1 MILENQGKDGI
12 KRIMLVD
19 DEADINSALK
29 VVLKR
34 AGFDVVTF
42 DDPVAALENFKP
54 RFYDLCI
61 LDIKMPK
68 MDGLE
73 VYQKIKELDGDVKVC
88 FLTASELYFER
99 FREGKYPILDKDL
112 FIRKPIANTELL
124 KKINS
129 ILKHGMN

>member
-1 MILENQGKDGI
+1 MKDGI

-19 DEADINSALK
+19 DEPDINSALK

-42 DDPVAALENFKP
+42 DDPEVALENFKA
-54 RFYDLCI
+54 RSYDLCI

-68 MDGLE
+68 MDGLD

-112 FIRKPIANTELL
+112 FIRKPIANVELL

-129 ILKHGMN
+129 ILKEAE

>member
-1 MILENQGKDGI
+1 LILENKRKDGI

-19 DEADINSALK
+19 DEPDINSALR

-42 DDPVAALENFKP
+42 DDPVAALENFKA
-54 RFYDLCI
+54 RSYDLCI

-68 MDGLE
+68 MDGLD
-73 VYQKIKELDGDVKVC
+73 VYQKIKDLDGDVKVC

-112 FIRKPIANTELL
+112 FIRKPIANVELL

-129 ILKHGMN
+129 ILKEVE

>member
-1 MILENQGKDGI
+1 LILENKRKDGI

-19 DEADINSALK
+19 DEPDINSALR

-42 DDPVAALENFKP
+42 DDPVAALENFKA
-54 RFYDLCI
+54 RSYDLCI

-68 MDGLE
+68 MDGLD
-73 VYQKIKELDGDVKVC
+73 VYQKIKDLDGDVKVC

-112 FIRKPIANTELL
+112 FIRKPIANAELL

-129 ILKHGMN
+129 ILNEAG

>member
-1 MILENQGKDGI
+1 MILENQRKDGI

-19 DEADINSALK
+19 DEPDINSALK

>member
-1 MILENQGKDGI
+1 
-12 KRIMLVD
+12 MLVD
-19 DEADINSALK
+19 DEPDINSALR

-42 DDPVAALENFKP
+42 DDPVAALENFKA
-54 RFYDLCI
+54 RSYDLCI

-68 MDGLE
+68 MDGID
-73 VYQKIKELDGDVKVC
+73 VYQKIKDLDGDVKVC

-112 FIRKPIANTELL
+112 FIRKPIANAELL

-129 ILKHGMN
+129 ILNEAG

>member
-1 MILENQGKDGI
+1 MILENKRKDGI

-19 DEADINSALK
+19 DEPDINSALK

-42 DDPVAALENFKP
+42 DDPEVALENFKA
-54 RFYDLCI
+54 RSYDLCI

-68 MDGLE
+68 MDGLD

-112 FIRKPIANTELL
+112 FIRKPIANMELL

-129 ILKHGMN
+129 ILKEAE

>member
-1 MILENQGKDGI
+1 MILENQRKDGI
-12 KRIMLVD
+12 KRIMLLD
-19 DEADINSALK
+19 DEPDINSALK

-42 DDPVAALENFKP
+42 DDPVVALENFKP

-73 VYQKIKELDGDVKVC
+73 VYEKIKELDGDVKVC

>member
-1 MILENQGKDGI
+1 MMPENELKDGR

-19 DEADINSALK
+19 DEPDINSAFK

-42 DDPVAALENFKP
+42 DDPVDAIEGFKAG
-54 RFYDLCI
+54 FYDLCI

-68 MDGLE
+68 MDGFDL
-73 VYQKIKELDGDVKVC
+73 YQKIKELDADAKVC

-99 FREGKYPILDKDL
+99 FREGKYAILDKDL
-112 FIRKPIANTELL
+112 FIRKPIANMELL

-129 ILKHGMN
+129 ILKHRV

>member
-1 MILENQGKDGI
+1 LILENKRKDGI

-19 DEADINSALK
+19 DEPDINSALR

-42 DDPVAALENFKP
+42 DDPVAALENFKA
-54 RFYDLCI
+54 RSYDLCI

-68 MDGLE
+68 MDGLD

-112 FIRKPIANTELL
+112 FIRKPIANVELL

-129 ILKHGMN
+129 ILKEVG

>member
-1 MILENQGKDGI
+1 LILENKRKDGI

-19 DEADINSALK
+19 DEPDINSALR

-42 DDPVAALENFKP
+42 DDPVAALENFKA
-54 RFYDLCI
+54 RSYDLCI

-68 MDGLE
+68 MDGLD
-73 VYQKIKELDGDVKVC
+73 VYQKIKDLDGDVKVC

-112 FIRKPIANTELL
+112 FIRKPIANAELL

-129 ILKHGMN
+129 ILN

>member
-1 MILENQGKDGI
+1 MKDGI

-19 DEADINSALK
+19 DEPDINSALK

-42 DDPVAALENFKP
+42 DDPEVALENFKA
-54 RFYDLCI
+54 RSYDLCI

-68 MDGLE
+68 MDGLD

-112 FIRKPIANTELL
+112 FIRKPIANIELL

-129 ILKHGMN
+129 ILKEAE

>member
-1 MILENQGKDGI
+1 VILENKRKDGI

-19 DEADINSALK
+19 DEPDINSALR

-42 DDPVAALENFKP
+42 DDPVAALENFKA
-54 RFYDLCI
+54 RSYDLCI

-68 MDGLE
+68 MDGLD
-73 VYQKIKELDGDVKVC
+73 VYQKIKDLDGDVKVC

-112 FIRKPIANTELL
+112 FIRKPIANKELL

-129 ILKHGMN
+129 ILKEAG

>member
-1 MILENQGKDGI
+1 MILENQRKDGI

-19 DEADINSALK
+19 DEPDINSALK

-42 DDPVAALENFKP
+42 DDPVAALENFKA

-68 MDGLE
+68 MDGVDL
-73 VYQKIKELDGDVKVC
+73 YQKIKYLDGDVKVC

-129 ILKHGMN
+129 ILKHTG

>member
-1 MILENQGKDGI
+1 LILENKRKDGI

-19 DEADINSALK
+19 DEPDINSALR

-42 DDPVAALENFKP
+42 DDPVAALENFKA
-54 RFYDLCI
+54 RSYDLCI

-68 MDGLE
+68 MDGLD
-73 VYQKIKELDGDVKVC
+73 VYQKIKDLDGDVKVC

-112 FIRKPIANTELL
+112 FIRKPIANAELL

-129 ILKHGMN
+129 ILNGAG

>member
-1 MILENQGKDGI
+1 LILENKRKDGI

-19 DEADINSALK
+19 DEPDINSALR

-42 DDPVAALENFKP
+42 DDPVAALENFKA
-54 RFYDLCI
+54 RSYDLCI

-68 MDGLE
+68 MDGLD
-73 VYQKIKELDGDVKVC
+73 VYQKIKDLDGDVKVC

-112 FIRKPIANTELL
+112 FIRKPIANVELL

-129 ILKHGMN
+129 ILKEAG

>member
-1 MILENQGKDGI
+1 LILENKRKDGI

-19 DEADINSALK
+19 DEPDINSALR

-42 DDPVAALENFKP
+42 DDPVAALENFKA
-54 RFYDLCI
+54 RSYDLCI

-68 MDGLE
+68 MDGLD
-73 VYQKIKELDGDVKVC
+73 VYQKIKDLDGDVKVC

-112 FIRKPIANTELL
+112 FIRKPIANVELL

-129 ILKHGMN
+129 ILKGVE

>member
-1 MILENQGKDGI
+1 LILENKRKDGI

-19 DEADINSALK
+19 DEPDINSALR

-42 DDPVAALENFKP
+42 DDPVAALENFKA
-54 RFYDLCI
+54 RSYDLCI

-68 MDGLE
+68 MDGLD
-73 VYQKIKELDGDVKVC
+73 VYQKIKDLDGDVKVC

-112 FIRKPIANTELL
+112 FIRKPIANVELL

-129 ILKHGMN
+129 ILNEAG

>member
-1 MILENQGKDGI
+1 MKDGI

-19 DEADINSALK
+19 DEPDINSALK

-42 DDPVAALENFKP
+42 DDPVVALENFKA
-54 RFYDLCI
+54 RSYDLCI

-68 MDGLE
+68 MDGLD

-112 FIRKPIANTELL
+112 FIRKPIANMELL

-129 ILKHGMN
+129 ILKEAE

>member
-1 MILENQGKDGI
+1 LILENKRKDGI

-19 DEADINSALK
+19 DEPDINSALR

-42 DDPVAALENFKP
+42 DDPVAALENFKA
-54 RFYDLCI
+54 RSYDLCI

-68 MDGLE
+68 MDGLD
-73 VYQKIKELDGDVKVC
+73 VYQKIKDLDGDVKVC

-112 FIRKPIANTELL
+112 FIRKPIANAELL

-129 ILKHGMN
+129 ILKEVE

>member
-1 MILENQGKDGI
+1 MPENELKDGR

-19 DEADINSALK
+19 DEPDINSAFK

-42 DDPVAALENFKP
+42 DDPVDAIEGFRAG
-54 RFYDLCI
+54 FYDLCI

-68 MDGLE
+68 MDGFDL
-73 VYQKIKELDGDVKVC
+73 YQKIKELDADAKVC

-99 FREGKYPILDKDL
+99 FREGKYAILDKDL
-112 FIRKPIANTELL
+112 FIRKPIANMELL
-124 KKINS
+124 EKINS
-129 ILKHGMN
+129 ILKHRV

>member
-1 MILENQGKDGI
+1 LILENKRKDGI

-19 DEADINSALK
+19 DEPDINSALR

-42 DDPVAALENFKP
+42 DDPVAALENFKA
-54 RFYDLCI
+54 RSYDLCI

-68 MDGLE
+68 MDGLD
-73 VYQKIKELDGDVKVC
+73 VYQKIKDLDGDVKVC

-112 FIRKPIANTELL
+112 FVRKPIANAELL

-129 ILKHGMN
+129 ILNEAG

>member
-1 MILENQGKDGI
+1 
-12 KRIMLVD
+12 MLVD
-19 DEADINSALK
+19 DEPDINSALR

-42 DDPVAALENFKP
+42 DDPVAALENFKA
-54 RFYDLCI
+54 RSYDLCI

-68 MDGLE
+68 MDGLD
-73 VYQKIKELDGDVKVC
+73 VYQKIKDLDGDVKVC

-112 FIRKPIANTELL
+112 FIRKPIANVELL

-129 ILKHGMN
+129 ILKEVEFKSDIF

>member
-1 MILENQGKDGI
+1 LILENKRKDGI

-19 DEADINSALK
+19 DEPDINSALR

-42 DDPVAALENFKP
+42 DDPVAALENFKA
-54 RFYDLCI
+54 RSYDLCI

-68 MDGLE
+68 MDGLD
-73 VYQKIKELDGDVKVC
+73 VYQKIKDLDGDVKVC

-112 FIRKPIANTELL
+112 FIRKPIANAELL

-129 ILKHGMN
+129 ILNKAG